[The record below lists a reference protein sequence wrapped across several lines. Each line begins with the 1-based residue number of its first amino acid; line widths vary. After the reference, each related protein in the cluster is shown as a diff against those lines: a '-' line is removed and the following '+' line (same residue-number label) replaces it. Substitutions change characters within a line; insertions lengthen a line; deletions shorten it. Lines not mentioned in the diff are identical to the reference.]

1 VVLIDVINATN
12 VCVYVWTRTAQLS

>member
-12 VCVYVWTRTAQLS
+12 VRVCLDKSSST